1 MTLGPK
7 LSETVKGKLS
17 LATKILQAGGV
28 EKMFRQWFSVDK
40 NEKLLRASQCY
51 LSTTAGPIAGML
63 FVSTA
68 RVAFRSDR
76 SLAVPTPCGDSAGL
90 RVPYKVTIPLRK
102 VKAVRPSENKHR
114 PEQKYVHLAS
124 NDGFVFWWLR
134 PCPGRAGSEL
144 ARPGPLSLLR
154 RPVPVAV

>member
-1 MTLGPK
+1 MGLLG
-7 LSETVKGKLS
+7 
-17 LATKILQAGGV
+17 
-28 EKMFRQWFSVDK
+28 
-40 NEKLLRASQCY
+40 
-51 LSTTAGPIAGML
+51 
-63 FVSTA
+63 
-68 RVAFRSDR
+68 RSDR
-76 SLAVPTPCGDSAGL
+76 SLAVPTPRGASAGL
-90 RVPYKVTIPLRK
+90 RVPYKVTTPLRK